1 MTMNQPRIVS
11 RDEWLAARREL
22 LAKEKALTRAH
33 DALSAERRTLPMVSV
48 DKSYVFDT
56 PDGPKTLAELFDGR
70 SQLVVYHFMMG
81 PDWEEGCPS
90 CSLLVDHIDGAA
102 VHLAQR
108 DVTLLAISRAPM
120 EKIAAFKRRMGW
132 RLPWVSSHRNDFNWD
147 YQVSFKPEEVGSGKM
162 YYNFAMGNFPA
173 AEAPGI
179 SVFYKNASG
188 DVFHSYS
195 TYARGGEPFIGTY
208 SFLDLV
214 PKGRDEDALTFPMA
228 WVRHH
233 DRYDR

>member
-1 MTMNQPRIVS
+1 MNQPRIVS

-33 DALSAERRTLPMVSV
+33 DALSAERRTLPMVRV